1 MSTSSYKP
9 GQPNFTSDGA
19 SADAILKEYIEAPFA
34 AAQQPALSTGL
45 QLLAF
50 ISALPEAFITSE
62 KRELKRLAKT
72 ADSKNDTRIERLQLS
87 IERAAELHRSA
98 SQGKTR
104 IDRAILAL
112 STEDNI
118 FHGFVSDSELKPLAK
133 MTVRISAFRA
143 GDTSGS
149 KETKSLSAST
159 DADGYF
165 SISLGKEKP
174 ITRKPVMSES
184 KVKLSEQMAERLASV
199 NAKAKASTTTASG
212 NAAETYTA
220 NTIEVLAQVEILDGN
235 QNIIHKDETPLVMN
249 AGTAYREYLIGDDA
263 SGKLQSSDKKTT
275 APSDT
280 EKNSSA
286 RTTVTSTAKPDDAST
301 KTQQTEKSK
310 DSGKPKK

>member
-9 GQPNFTSDGA
+9 GQPNFISDGA
-19 SADAILKEYIEAPFA
+19 SADAILKEYIVAPFA

-50 ISALPEAFITSE
+50 MSALPEAFITSE

-87 IERAAELHRSA
+87 IERATELHTSA

-104 IDRAILAL
+104 IDRAMLAL

-143 GDTSGS
+143 GDTSGG

-199 NAKAKASTTTASG
+199 NAKAKASTTTSSG

-220 NTIEVLAQVEILDGN
+220 NTSEVLAQVEILDGN
-235 QNIIHKDETPLVMN
+235 QNIIHKDETALVVN
-249 AGTAYREYLIGDDA
+249 AGTAYREYVIVDDA
-263 SGKLQSSDKKTT
+263 NGKPRTSGTKTTPNPSTERTSAKKTDSASAAT
-275 APSDT
+275 TNTPQKAILDSKKATPS
-280 EKNSSA
+280 
-286 RTTVTSTAKPDDAST
+286 
-301 KTQQTEKSK
+301 
-310 DSGKPKK
+310 KPKK